1 MHRKTHIVCI
11 VYSKQGYMD
20 LVSEAAERSMRA
32 AIDEVESLP
41 HYQDEGEVMKC
52 VHIHLQPVPPSSTNS
67 GLLLMQGMTPLPMPT
82 TQQCL
87 ACLESNFEYP
97 YSCMYI

>member
-1 MHRKTHIVCI
+1 
-11 VYSKQGYMD
+11 MD

-52 VHIHLQPVPPSSTNS
+52 VHIHHSTANAYHTTVPCLSGNLRSLIDNIPSHYQVCVN
-67 GLLLMQGMTPLPMPT
+67 
-82 TQQCL
+82 
-87 ACLESNFEYP
+87 
-97 YSCMYI
+97 MYI